1 MVARA
6 AHPPNAFPISVNT
19 GFRAKSALFTA
30 FFALFLF
37 STATAQ
43 DTGSIAGVVIDGDF
57 GDSLIGAN
65 VVLEGTLLGTSTD
78 LEGRYR
84 IDDIPVGVY
93 TFKYSYIGF
102 QTTYVADVEILN
114 GKTAKIDVTLASESF
129 ELQGEVVVEARAI
142 RNNESVLLKDRQK
155 ADGVSDAISAE
166 AISRSGSG
174 DAAAAMS
181 KVTGASVVGGKYVY
195 IRGLGDRYTN
205 TTLNGS
211 NLPSAD
217 PDRKAFQ
224 LDLFPTA
231 LLDNI
236 VTLKTF
242 TPDRPG
248 DFSGGLVDVEEM
260 GGQLPQQVELAQNFP
275 NPFNPSTTIS
285 FRLNT
290 TQQVRLSV
298 HDVLGREVA
307 VLVSGVQPAGNFQT
321 QFDATDLT
329 SGMYIYRLQTAA
341 GVVAKAMTLLK

>member
-1 MVARA
+1 VVARA

-181 KVTGASVVGGKYVY
+181 KPRKPFIGSLILEPQSILIVHPPTMPANFLSLIGSSELSV
-195 IRGLGDRYTN
+195 
-205 TTLNGS
+205 
-211 NLPSAD
+211 AD
-217 PDRKAFQ
+217 PFSKY
-224 LDLFPTA
+224 
-231 LLDNI
+231 
-236 VTLKTF
+236 
-242 TPDRPG
+242 RP
-248 DFSGGLVDVEEM
+248 
-260 GGQLPQQVELAQNFP
+260 A
-275 NPFNPSTTIS
+275 TTIS
-285 FRLNT
+285 K
-290 TQQVRLSV
+290 
-298 HDVLGREVA
+298 
-307 VLVSGVQPAGNFQT
+307 P
-321 QFDATDLT
+321 
-329 SGMYIYRLQTAA
+329 
-341 GVVAKAMTLLK
+341 